1 MHDTGLFLELSA
13 VFTLAVLLGGALTTV
28 RFPPV
33 LAYLLTGA
41 ILGPRALGLVDW
53 DEGVHLLAEGGVAL
67 LLFAVG
73 LKLPLRRLAQTWR
86 PMMAAGGVQIV
97 LTTLLGLAVAVSWGW
112 GLAAAVTVGFILALS
127 STAVVL
133 ELLEER
139 SESSTLLGQLLVGV
153 LVLQDLAVVP
163 MMLLIGAMAGPGT
176 SAIGITLTL
185 GKALG
190 MVVFVLALGRWLI
203 PRLLHQAARTRRREL
218 FLLAVL
224 AIAGVV
230 AVGTASAGLSLALG
244 AFLAGI
250 ALAESDYVQQILG
263 DLGPLRAAVSCLFFV
278 AMGMLFDPSLVIE
291 NPWLT
296 LALVGGVLAI
306 KLITGTAGLLAAG
319 LPLGN
324 AAHGGLTMA
333 QVGEFSFV
341 LATVAAGAGVID
353 ARELGLFTVASV
365 ITMVLTPLSVQL
377 MPRSRSTWKVWRRV
391 ERRACLEGCPEDDE
405 PVSADRVLVAGFG
418 HGGRILVEALE
429 DRGVQTTI
437 IETNPDTVV
446 HERARG
452 RTVVFGDATDPEVL
466 KHAGL
471 MNARAMVVVISD
483 HEAAHR
489 TAATAS
495 GLRPELPVVLRTRW
509 ARDNKADAI
518 AGPVLVVSEEAVG
531 AEEVTR
537 QAIGLLEDRGAAK

>member
-1 MHDTGLFLELSA
+1 MHETGLFLELSA

-73 LKLPLRRLAQTWR
+73 LKLPLGRLAQTWR
-86 PMMAAGGVQIV
+86 PMLAAGGVQIG
-97 LTTLLGLAVAVSWGW
+97 LTVLLGVAVATAWGW
-112 GLAAAVTVGFILALS
+112 SLDTAVTAGFILALS

-139 SESSTLLGQLLVGV
+139 SESSSLLGQLVVGV

-176 SAIGITLTL
+176 SALGVTLTL
-185 GKALG
+185 GKAVG
-190 MVVFVLALGRWLI
+190 MVVLVLALGRWLI

-278 AMGMLFDPSLVIE
+278 AMGMLFDPGLVME
-291 NPWLT
+291 APWLT
-296 LALVGGVLAI
+296 LALVVGVLGI
-306 KLITGTAGLLAAG
+306 KLVTGTAGLLAAG

-324 AAHGGLTMA
+324 AAHGGVTLA
-333 QVGEFSFV
+333 QIGEFSFV
-341 LATVAAGAGVID
+341 LATVAASAGVID
-353 ARELGLFTVASV
+353 SRALGLFTVASV

-377 MPRSRSTWKVWRRV
+377 MPRSHSTWKAWRRV
-391 ERRACLEGCPEDDE
+391 ERRACLEGCPDDDA
-405 PVSADRVLVAGFG
+405 PVTQGRVLVAGFG
-418 HGGRILVEALE
+418 HGGRILVEALSE
-429 DRGVQTTI
+429 RGVASTI

-446 HERARG
+446 RERAHG

-466 KHAGL
+466 ENAGL
-471 MNARAMVVVISD
+471 MRARALVVVISD
-483 HEAAHR
+483 HEAALR
-489 TAATAS
+489 TASAAI

-509 ARDNKADAI
+509 ARDAKVEALK
-518 AGPVLVVSEEAVG
+518 GPVFVVSEEAVG
-531 AEEVTR
+531 AQEVTR
-537 QAIGLLEDRGAAK
+537 QAIDLLVERGAAK

>member
-86 PMMAAGGVQIV
+86 PMLAAGGVQIA
-97 LTTLLGLAVAVSWGW
+97 LTTALGAA
-112 GLAAAVTVGFILALS
+112 LAAAWGWKTSAAITVGFILALS

-139 SESSTLLGQLLVGV
+139 AESSTLLGQLVVGV

-163 MMLLIGAMAGPGT
+163 MMLLIGAMSGPGT
-176 SAIGITLTL
+176 SALGVTLTL

-190 MVVFVLALGRWLI
+190 MVVLVLALGRWLI

-224 AIAGVV
+224 AIGGVV

-278 AMGMLFDPSLVIE
+278 AMGMLFDPALVME
-291 NPWLT
+291 APWLT
-296 LALVGGVLAI
+296 LALVGGVLAV
-306 KLITGTAGLLAAG
+306 KLVTGTAGLLAAG

-324 AAHGGLTMA
+324 AAHGGVTLA
-333 QVGEFSFV
+333 QIGEFSFV
-341 LATVAAGAGVID
+341 LATVAASAGVID

-365 ITMVLTPLSVQL
+365 ITMVLTPLAVQL

-391 ERRACLEGCPEDDE
+391 ERRACLVGCPENDE
-405 PVSADRVLVAGFG
+405 PLAEDRVLVAGFG
-418 HGGRILVEALE
+418 HGGRILVDALSE
-429 DRGVQTTI
+429 RGLKSTI

-446 HERARG
+446 QERAQG
-452 RTVVFGDATDPEVL
+452 RTVIFGDATDPEVL
-466 KHAGL
+466 KNAGL
-471 MNARAMVVVISD
+471 LRARALVVVISD

-489 TAATAS
+489 TANTAMR
-495 GLRPELPVVLRTRW
+495 LRPDLPVVLRTRW
-509 ARDNKADAI
+509 AQDEKAEDL

-531 AEEVTR
+531 AREVTR
-537 QAIGLLEDRGAAK
+537 KTIALLEKRGAAK

>member
-86 PMMAAGGVQIV
+86 PMLAAGGVQIA
-97 LTTLLGLAVAVSWGW
+97 LTTLLGAALAAVWGW
-112 GLAAAVTVGFILALS
+112 STAAAITAGFILALS

-139 SESSTLLGQLLVGV
+139 SESSSLLGQLLVGV
-153 LVLQDLAVVP
+153 LILQDLAVVP
-163 MMLLIGAMAGPGT
+163 MMLLIGAMAGPST
-176 SAIGITLTL
+176 SALGITLTL
-185 GKALG
+185 AKALG
-190 MVVFVLALGRWLI
+190 MVVLVLALGRWLI

-230 AVGTASAGLSLALG
+230 AVSTATAGLSLALG

-263 DLGPLRAAVSCLFFV
+263 DLGPLRVAVSCLFFV
-278 AMGMLFDPSLVIE
+278 AMGMLFDPGLVVD

-296 LALVGGVLAI
+296 LALVGSVLAI
-306 KLITGTAGLLAAG
+306 KLVTGVAGLLAAG

-324 AAHGGLTMA
+324 AAHGGLTLA
-333 QVGEFSFV
+333 QIGEFSFV

-353 ARELGLFTVASV
+353 TRELGLFTVASV
-365 ITMVLTPLSVQL
+365 ITMVLTPLALRL

-391 ERRACLEGCPEDDE
+391 ERRACLEGCPEDDTPTLE
-405 PVSADRVLVAGFG
+405 DRVLVAGFG
-418 HGGRILVEALE
+418 HGGQILVDALE
-429 DRGVQTTI
+429 ERGVAATI

-446 HERARG
+446 RERG
-452 RTVVFGDATDPEVL
+452 RGRRVIYGDATDPEVL
-466 KHAGL
+466 KNAGL
-471 MNARAMVVVISD
+471 GRAKALVVVISD
-483 HEAAHR
+483 HEAGHR
-489 TAATAS
+489 TARAAAS
-495 GLRPELPVVLRTRW
+495 LRPELPVLLRTRW
-509 ARDNKADAI
+509 AQDELAASL
-518 AGPVLVVSEEAVG
+518 PSTVLLVSEEAVG
-531 AEEVTR
+531 AREVTR
-537 QAIGLLEDRGAAK
+537 QAVALLAERGAAK